1 MDSLTTQ
8 LLVPITA
15 LYEAQKSMDDRTLQE
30 LQLYAPETCEVNVNS
45 HTIEI
50 PRLLVTGVRNTY
62 ITSARVTMDFEPTAT
77 RTVSNSS
84 SVTMCLQVD
93 PVPNLGDIIAESMTG
108 SKTVASLPTTREEDV
123 L

>member
-8 LLVPITA
+8 LMVPITA

-62 ITSARVTMDFEPTAT
+62 IASARMTMDFEPTPI
-77 RTVSNSS
+77 RLLSKSS

-93 PVPNLGDIIAESMTG
+93 PVPNLGEILAETTTV
-108 SKTVASLPTTREEDV
+108 SKTTTEEDV